1 MPVPSASSPSSVR
14 SSRAALA
21 LALALAAS
29 ALGACAAPI
38 KTEPSKEAQLAM
50 LKDPGYYAEEQH
62 DGRWYVFGNQKTH
75 EQFARTKSIQV
86 AKTFIGDGPDGATV
100 VFEAKDKLPE
110 MTDRLVATFSERH
123 GVALR

>member
-1 MPVPSASSPSSVR
+1 MPHRPWYAVAVVV
-14 SSRAALA
+14 AAGILP
-21 LALALAAS
+21 
-29 ALGACAAPI
+29 ACANPV

-50 LKDPGYYAEEQH
+50 LKDPGYYAEEEH

-75 EQFARTKSIQV
+75 EQFAKTRSIQV
-86 AKTFIGDGPDGATV
+86 AKTFIGDGPDGSTV

-110 MTDRLVATFSERH
+110 MTERLIATFSERH